1 MRIGIDVVDL
11 GRMRRIA
18 DDYGPAAAGT
28 LLAPDE
34 HAALAG
40 LDAAGRARAIGVAVG
55 VKEAWL
61 KAHGRRPPGWLFPH
75 AHYVPGD
82 QDAPSAL
89 LDAALADFAHD
100 LGTPPAGTGRV
111 TALPGAPAPAGTTAG
126 WAWHAP
132 YEHWLISAVVV

>member
-11 GRMRRIA
+11 GRMRRIT
-18 DDYGPAAAGT
+18 DDYGPAAAAT
-28 LLAPDE
+28 LLAPAE
-34 HAALAG
+34 HAALTG
-40 LDAAGRARAIGVAVG
+40 LDADGRARVIGAAVG

-75 AHYVPGD
+75 AHYAPGD
-82 QDAPSAL
+82 VADGPAL

-100 LGTPPAGTGRV
+100 LGTPPARTGRV
-111 TALPGAPAPAGTTAG
+111 TALPGAPAPAGTPTG

-132 YEHWLISAVVV
+132 YEHWLVSAVVV